1 VIVTKLH
8 ATARP
13 ASTLLWLMLHHCV
26 DREASSWNMGKKV
39 SGSM

>member
-8 ATARP
+8 ASARP
-13 ASTLLWLMLHHCV
+13 ASTLLWPMLHHCV
-26 DREASSWNMGKKV
+26 DREESGCNMGKKV